1 MLVGE
6 FTGEL
11 TFVISFDSHE
21 RKKPAKLN
29 ILQAFTIL
37 SGGQDSNL
45 RPRGPKPRILPG

>member
-11 TFVISFDSHE
+11 IFVISFDSHE

-37 SGGQDSNL
+37 SGMRYRNRTSL
-45 RPRGPKPRILPG
+45 SRI